1 MVRPRDVH
9 VRPCLRAL
17 SGRAATLGTA
27 LVLGALHDYCERAD
41 RRRGPPCPPP
51 RRDPIYRKTYIEL
64 DRADERLKFYT
75 IDESK
80 LLPEQRVGL
89 PLSDSCRPLFVVY
102 KDKVPI
108 NKVLGVNAP
117 ELELVIADN
126 VPPVPRDEE

>member
-1 MVRPRDVH
+1 MAH
-9 VRPCLRAL
+9 
-17 SGRAATLGTA
+17 
-27 LVLGALHDYCERAD
+27 ERAD
-41 RRRGPPCPPP
+41 AGPPPARHP
-51 RRDPIYRKTYIEL
+51 RSPGRDPIYRKTYIEL

-126 VPPVPRDEE
+126 VPPVPHDEE

>member
-41 RRRGPPCPPP
+41 RRRGPPCPPL